1 VDELNSFVGLALAG
15 GLPDEF
21 RPWLERVQNDLFDL
35 GADLSVPLEDERRER
50 LRVTG
55 EQVER
60 LEELCDLVNE
70 RLEPLRSFVL
80 PGGTE
85 ASARL
90 HVARAVCRRAERLAV
105 ALAAEHGVNPAALAY
120 LNRLSDLLF
129 ILARAANAGSPEPL
143 WRPGGGNP
151 SRRRRTALVFH
162 AHKVRR
168 AERGPGRGR
177 EGPGGLVRVEHKL
190 ASGARGLQGEGR
202 GRA

>member
-1 VDELNSFVGLALAG
+1 
-15 GLPDEF
+15 LPDEF

-50 LRVTG
+50 LRVTA
-55 EQVER
+55 EQVEQ

-85 ASARL
+85 AAARL

-105 ALAAEHGVNPAALAY
+105 ALAAEHEVNPSALAY

-143 WRPGGGNP
+143 WRPGGG
-151 SRRRRTALVFH
+151 TD
-162 AHKVRR
+162 
-168 AERGPGRGR
+168 
-177 EGPGGLVRVEHKL
+177 
-190 ASGARGLQGEGR
+190 
-202 GRA
+202 